1 MNHGLFIPAVLG
13 LCRCLGFSLVFG
25 SRGYSLVVVCTL
37 LIALVSFVV
46 ENQL

>member
-1 MNHGLFIPAVLG
+1 MNYGLFIPAVLG
-13 LCRCLGFSLVFG
+13 LCHCLGFSLVLG
-25 SRGYSLVVVCTL
+25 SRGYSLVVVCSL